1 MAVVFATRWRNSAGR
16 PVVRARRLMLSA
28 IVSEQAFRAVLD
40 DITVDLSVSSF
51 VPSAIK
57 VRDVPQ
63 HCFSQVD
70 NKKDRLGSLHNT
82 YMRESNATR

>member
-1 MAVVFATRWRNSAGR
+1 MMAVVFAARWRNSAGR

-51 VPSAIK
+51 VPSAI
-57 VRDVPQ
+57 R
-63 HCFSQVD
+63 
-70 NKKDRLGSLHNT
+70 
-82 YMRESNATR
+82 